1 VAHGRTGHNLEA
13 QTLKKQLLTLGA
25 ESAIYIVEHFGRTLA
40 LKCRPIKPYL
50 HNEIDKLLRTS
61 RTSRE
66 CKMLTFVRTLGVPT
80 PAVHSVDISNHLILM
95 DFIEGQQFKQLVG
108 VSSKERIITLC
119 HEFGRLLGTMHAS
132 DVVHGDPTTSNAV
145 VDTQSKMWLVD
156 FGLAEKNAT
165 IEMKGV
171 DMHLLRRAFETTH
184 WALQE
189 TMLESTMKGYI
200 EISGDDAEA
209 VLSRADEIR
218 ERGRYH

>member
-1 VAHGRTGHNLEA
+1 MKI
-13 QTLKKQLLTLGA
+13 LKKQLLTLGA
-25 ESAIYIVEHFGRTLA
+25 ESAIYIVEYWGMTLA
-40 LKCRPIKPYL
+40 LKWRPSKPYV
-50 HNEIDKLLRTS
+50 HNEIDNVLRTS

-80 PAVHSVDISNHLILM
+80 PAVHSVDISNHSILM
-95 DFIEGQQFKQLVG
+95 DFIEGQQFKQLVNT
-108 VSSKERIITLC
+108 SSKKKITSLC
-119 HEFGRLLGTMHAS
+119 HEFGKLLGIMHMS
-132 DVVHGDPTTSNAV
+132 DIVHGDPTTSNAV
-145 VDTQSKMWLVD
+145 VDMQSKMWLID

-171 DMHLLRRAFETTH
+171 DMHLLRRAYETTH

-189 TMLESTMKGYI
+189 TMLESTMEGYV

>member
-1 VAHGRTGHNLEA
+1 M

-25 ESAIYIVEHFGRTLA
+25 ESAIYIVEYWGKTLA
-40 LKCRPIKPYL
+40 LKWRPIKPYL

-80 PAVHSVDISNHLILM
+80 PAVHFVDISHHLIIM
-95 DFIEGQQFKQLVG
+95 DFIEGQQLKQLVG
-108 VSSKERIITLC
+108 VSSKKRIASLC
-119 HEFGRLLGTMHAS
+119 HEFGKLLGIMHLS
-132 DVVHGDPTTSNAV
+132 DVVHGDPTTSNVV

-171 DMHLLRRAFETTH
+171 DIHLLRHTYETTH
-184 WALQE
+184 WDLQE
-189 TMLESTMKGYI
+189 TMLESTMDGYI
-200 EISGDDAEA
+200 EVSGDAAEP
-209 VLSRADEIR
+209 VLARADEIR

>member
-1 VAHGRTGHNLEA
+1 M

-25 ESAIYIVEHFGRTLA
+25 ESAIYIVEYWGKTLA
-40 LKCRPIKPYL
+40 LKWRPIKPYL

-80 PAVHSVDISNHLILM
+80 PAVHFVDISHHLIVM
-95 DFIEGQQFKQLVG
+95 DFIEGRQLKQLVG
-108 VSSKERIITLC
+108 VSSKKRITSLC
-119 HEFGRLLGTMHAS
+119 HEFGKLLGIMHLS
-132 DVVHGDPTTSNAV
+132 DVVHGDPTTSNV
-145 VDTQSKMWLVD
+145 VIDTQSKMWLVD

-171 DMHLLRRAFETTH
+171 DLHLLRHTYETTH
-184 WALQE
+184 WDLQE
-189 TMLESTMKGYI
+189 TMLESTMDGYI
-200 EISGDDAEA
+200 EISGDAAEP
-209 VLSRADEIR
+209 VLARADEIR

>member
-1 VAHGRTGHNLEA
+1 M
-13 QTLKKQLLTLGA
+13 KKQLLTLGA
-25 ESAIYIVEHFGRTLA
+25 ESAIYIVEYWGMA
-40 LKCRPIKPYL
+40 LVLKWRPSKPYV
-50 HNEIDKLLRTS
+50 HNRIDKLLRTS

-66 CKMLTFVRTLGVPT
+66 CKMLTFVRALGVPT
-80 PAVHSVDISNHLILM
+80 PAVHSVDISNHSILM
-95 DFIEGQQFKQLVG
+95 DFIEGQQFKQLVNT
-108 VSSKERIITLC
+108 SSKKRITTLC
-119 HEFGRLLGTMHAS
+119 HEFGKLLGTMHMS
-132 DVVHGDPTTSNAV
+132 DIVHGDPTTSNAV
-145 VDTQSKMWLVD
+145 VDMQSKMWLID

-171 DMHLLRRAFETTH
+171 DMHLLRRAYETTH

-189 TMLESTMKGYI
+189 TMLESTMEGYV

>member
-1 VAHGRTGHNLEA
+1 M
-13 QTLKKQLLTLGA
+13 QILKKQLLTLGA
-25 ESAIYIVEHFGRTLA
+25 ESAIYIVECWGMTLA
-40 LKCRPIKPYL
+40 LKWRPSKPYL

-66 CKMLTFVRTLGVPT
+66 CKMLTFARTLGVPT
-80 PAVHSVDISNHLILM
+80 PAVHSVDISNHSILM
-95 DFIEGQQFKQLVG
+95 DFIEGQQFKHLVNI
-108 VSSKERIITLC
+108 SSKKRITTLC
-119 HEFGRLLGTMHAS
+119 NEFGKLLGIMHMS
-132 DVVHGDPTTSNAV
+132 NIVHGDPTTSNAV
-145 VDTQSKMWLVD
+145 VDTKSKMWLVD

-171 DMHLLRRAFETTH
+171 DMHLLRRAYETTH

-189 TMLESTMKGYI
+189 TMLDSTMEGYI
-200 EISGDDAEA
+200 EISGDNAEA

>member
-1 VAHGRTGHNLEA
+1 M

-25 ESAIYIVEHFGRTLA
+25 ESAIYIVEYWGKTLA
-40 LKCRPIKPYL
+40 LKWRPIKPYL

-80 PAVHSVDISNHLILM
+80 PAVHFVDISHHIIVM
-95 DFIEGQQFKQLVG
+95 DFIEGQQLKQLVG
-108 VSSKERIITLC
+108 VSSKKRITSLC
-119 HEFGRLLGTMHAS
+119 HEFGKLLGIMHLS
-132 DVVHGDPTTSNAV
+132 DVVHGDPTTSNV
-145 VDTQSKMWLVD
+145 VIDTQSKMWLVD

-171 DMHLLRRAFETTH
+171 DLHLLRHTYETTH
-184 WALQE
+184 WDLQE
-189 TMLESTMKGYI
+189 TMLESTMDGYI
-200 EISGDDAEA
+200 EISGDAAEP
-209 VLSRADEIR
+209 VLARADEIR

>member
-1 VAHGRTGHNLEA
+1 M
-13 QTLKKQLLTLGA
+13 QTLKKRLLTLGA
-25 ESAIYIVEHFGRTLA
+25 ESAIYIVEYWGMTLA
-40 LKCRPIKPYL
+40 LKWRPIKPYL

-66 CKMLTFVRTLGVPT
+66 CKMLTFVRTLGIPT
-80 PAVHSVDISNHLILM
+80 PAVHYVDISNHSILM

-108 VSSKERIITLC
+108 VSSKKKLTTLC
-119 HEFGRLLGTMHAS
+119 REFGKLLGIMHMS

-171 DMHLLRRAFETTH
+171 DMHLLRRAYETTH
-184 WALQE
+184 WDLQE
-189 TMLESTMKGYI
+189 TMLESTMDGYI
-200 EISGDDAEA
+200 EISGDNAEP
-209 VLSRADEIR
+209 VLTRADRIR

>member
-1 VAHGRTGHNLEA
+1 LEV

-25 ESAIYIVEHFGRTLA
+25 ESAIYIVEYWGKTLA
-40 LKCRPIKPYL
+40 LKWRPIKPYL

-80 PAVHSVDISNHLILM
+80 PAVHFVDISHHIIVM
-95 DFIEGQQFKQLVG
+95 DFIEGQQLKQLVG
-108 VSSKERIITLC
+108 VSSKKRITSLC
-119 HEFGRLLGTMHAS
+119 YEFGKLLGIMHLS
-132 DVVHGDPTTSNAV
+132 DVVHGDPTTSNVV

-171 DMHLLRRAFETTH
+171 DLHLLRHTYETTH
-184 WALQE
+184 WDLQE
-189 TMLESTMKGYI
+189 TMLESTMDGYI
-200 EISGDDAEA
+200 EISGDAAEP
-209 VLSRADEIR
+209 VLARADEIR

>member
-1 VAHGRTGHNLEA
+1 MQA
-13 QTLKKQLLTLGA
+13 LKKRLLTLGA
-25 ESAIYIVEHFGRTLA
+25 ESAIYKVEYWGMTLA
-40 LKCRPIKPYL
+40 LKWRPIKPYL

-95 DFIEGQQFKQLVG
+95 DFIEGQQFKQLVS
-108 VSSKERIITLC
+108 VSSKKRITTLC
-119 HEFGRLLGTMHAS
+119 HEFGKLLGIMHMS

-156 FGLAEKNAT
+156 FGLAEKNAS

-171 DMHLLRRAFETTH
+171 DMHLLRRAYETTH
-184 WALQE
+184 WNLQE
-189 TMLESTMKGYI
+189 TMLESTMDGYI
-200 EISGDDAEA
+200 KISGDNAEP
-209 VLSRADEIR
+209 VLTRADRIR